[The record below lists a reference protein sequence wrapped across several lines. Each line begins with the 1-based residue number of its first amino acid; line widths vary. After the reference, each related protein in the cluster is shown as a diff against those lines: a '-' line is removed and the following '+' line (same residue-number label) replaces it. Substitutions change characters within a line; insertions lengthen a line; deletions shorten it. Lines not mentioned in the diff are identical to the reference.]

1 MSDNSNK
8 ELVLKHLQG
17 FADIDNYLLT
27 LGETV
32 TEDLEWANSGF
43 PTHHGLEQAHEAL
56 HRLNEK
62 LRGIRIECL
71 SIAEDG
77 NQVLTERID
86 YMVDKEGNTLLTL
99 PCMGIFTIENGRIKS
114 WRDYFDGSAF
124 K

>member
-1 MSDNSNK
+1 MSNSSNK
-8 ELVLKHLQG
+8 DLVLKHLQG
-17 FADIDNYLLT
+17 FADIDSYLET
-27 LGETV
+27 LVETV

-43 PTHHGLEQAHEAL
+43 PTHYGLEQARGAL

-71 SIAEDG
+71 SIAEEG